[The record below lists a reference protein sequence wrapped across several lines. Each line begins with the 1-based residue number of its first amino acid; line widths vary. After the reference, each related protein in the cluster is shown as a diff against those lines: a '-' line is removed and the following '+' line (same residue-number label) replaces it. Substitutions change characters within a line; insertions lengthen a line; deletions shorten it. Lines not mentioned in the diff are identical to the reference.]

1 MNLTDKQKELII
13 AFTYCKGW
21 TADRITRVLWD
32 VKPDSKPFK
41 HRRKFVTK
49 AITEVEMKLNC
60 KTARLLDIIEK
71 GDEVLKEYYFSKSI
85 LNLTD
90 MV

>member
-1 MNLTDKQKELII
+1 MKLSEKEKDLII

-32 VKPDSKPFK
+32 LKPNTRSFLNK
-41 HRRKFVTK
+41 RKFVTRT
-49 AITEVEMKLNC
+49 ITEVEMKLNC
-60 KTARLLDIIEK
+60 KTVRLLDIIEH
-71 GDEVLKEYYFSKSI
+71 GDEVLKEYYFGKSSI
-85 LNLTD
+85 NLTD